1 MYFTQDDYKKIDS
14 WLKLNSIR
22 DSDMPSTTT
31 LQEEDTLVLTQK
43 NGTKFQNIKIKASD
57 FLSQIWKYIILLKNI
72 ISTSMIKNQAVTP
85 DKLSQEVYELLG
97 NNITIKDPDTY
108 DVKIYIDGEGNIY
121 AETSINMVYMD
132 NEGNIYVE
140 SIN

>member
-43 NGTKFQNIKIKASD
+43 NGTKFQNNKIKASD
-57 FLSQIWKYIILLKNI
+57 FLSQIWKYIILFKNI

-85 DKLSQEVYELLG
+85 NKLSQEVYELLG
-97 NNITIKDPDTY
+97 NNITIKDPNLY
-108 DVKIYIDGEGNIY
+108 DVKIYIDSEGNIY
-121 AETSINMVYMD
+121 AESSINMIYID
-132 NEGNIYVE
+132 EGDIYVE

>member
-31 LQEEDTLVLTQK
+31 LQGEDTLVLTQK
-43 NGTKFQNIKIKASD
+43 NGTKFQNNKIKALD
-57 FLSQIWKYIILLKNI
+57 FLSQIGKYIILLKNI

-85 DKLSQEVYELLG
+85 DKLSQEIYELLG
-97 NNITIKDPDTY
+97 NNITIKDPNLY
-108 DVKIYIDGEGNIY
+108 DVKIYIDSEGNIC
-121 AETSINMVYMD
+121 AESSINMIYID
-132 NEGNIYVE
+132 EGDIYVE

>member
-31 LQEEDTLVLTQK
+31 LQGEDTLVLTQK
-43 NGTKFQNIKIKASD
+43 NGTKFQNSKIKSSD
-57 FLSQIWKYIILLKNI
+57 FLSQTWKYIILLKNI

-85 DKLSQEVYELLG
+85 DKLSQEVYGLLG
-97 NNITIKDPDTY
+97 NNITIKDPNLY
-108 DVKIYIDGEGNIY
+108 DVKIYIDSEGNIC
-121 AETSINMVYMD
+121 AESSINMIYID
-132 NEGNIYVE
+132 EGDIYVE

>member
-43 NGTKFQNIKIKASD
+43 NGTKFQNNKIKALD

-97 NNITIKDPDTY
+97 NNITIKDPNLY
-108 DVKIYIDGEGNIY
+108 DVKIYIDSEGNIC
-121 AETSINMVYMD
+121 AESSINMIYID
-132 NEGNIYVE
+132 EGDIYVE

>member
-22 DSDMPSTTT
+22 DSDMSSTTT

-57 FLSQIWKYIILLKNI
+57 FLSQTWKYIILLKNI

-85 DKLSQEVYELLG
+85 DKLSQEVYGLLG
-97 NNITIKDPDTY
+97 NNITIKDPNLY
-108 DVKIYIDGEGNIY
+108 DVKIYIDSEGNIC
-121 AETSINMVYMD
+121 AESSINMIYID
-132 NEGNIYVE
+132 EGDIYVE

>member
-43 NGTKFQNIKIKASD
+43 NGTKFQNNKIKALD
-57 FLSQIWKYIILLKNI
+57 FLSQIWKYIILFKNI

-85 DKLSQEVYELLG
+85 DKLSQEVYGLLG
-97 NNITIKDPDTY
+97 NNITIKDPNLY
-108 DVKIYIDGEGNIY
+108 DVKIYIDSEGNIC
-121 AETSINMVYMD
+121 AESSINMIYID
-132 NEGNIYVE
+132 EGDIYVE

>member
-43 NGTKFQNIKIKASD
+43 NGTKFQNNKIKALD

-85 DKLSQEVYELLG
+85 NKLSQEVYELLG
-97 NNITIKDPDTY
+97 NNITIKDPNLY
-108 DVKIYIDGEGNIY
+108 DVKIYIDSEGNIC
-121 AETSINMVYMD
+121 AESGINMIYID
-132 NEGNIYVE
+132 EGDIYVE

>member
-43 NGTKFQNIKIKASD
+43 NGTKFQNNKIKASD
-57 FLSQIWKYIILLKNI
+57 FLSQIQKYIILLKNI

-85 DKLSQEVYELLG
+85 NKLSQEVYELLG
-97 NNITIKDPDTY
+97 NNITIKDPNLY
-108 DVKIYIDGEGNIY
+108 DVKIYIDSEGNIC
-121 AETSINMVYMD
+121 AESSINMIYID
-132 NEGNIYVE
+132 EGDIYVE

>member
-31 LQEEDTLVLTQK
+31 LQGEDTLVLTQK
-43 NGTKFQNIKIKASD
+43 NGTKFQNNKIKALD

-85 DKLSQEVYELLG
+85 DKLSQEVYGLLG
-97 NNITIKDPDTY
+97 NNITIKDPNLY
-108 DVKIYIDGEGNIY
+108 DVKIYIDSEGNIC
-121 AETSINMVYMD
+121 AESSINMVYID
-132 NEGNIYVE
+132 EGDIYVE

>member
-43 NGTKFQNIKIKASD
+43 NGTKFQNNKIKASD

-85 DKLSQEVYELLG
+85 NKLSQEVYELLG
-97 NNITIKDPDTY
+97 NNITIKDPNLY
-108 DVKIYIDGEGNIY
+108 DVKIYIDSEGNIY
-121 AETSINMVYMD
+121 AESSINMIYID
-132 NEGNIYVE
+132 EGDIYVE

>member
-43 NGTKFQNIKIKASD
+43 NGTKFQNSKIKSSD
-57 FLSQIWKYIILLKNI
+57 FLSQIGKYIILFKNI

-85 DKLSQEVYELLG
+85 NKLSQEVYELLG
-97 NNITIKDPDTY
+97 NNITIKDPNLY
-108 DVKIYIDGEGNIY
+108 DVKIYIDSEGNIY
-121 AETSINMVYMD
+121 AESSINMIYID
-132 NEGNIYVE
+132 EGDIYVE

>member
-43 NGTKFQNIKIKASD
+43 NGTKFQNSKIKSSD

-85 DKLSQEVYELLG
+85 DKLSQEVYGLLG
-97 NNITIKDPDTY
+97 NNITIKDPNLY
-108 DVKIYIDGEGNIY
+108 DVKIYIDSEGNIC
-121 AETSINMVYMD
+121 AESSINMIYID
-132 NEGNIYVE
+132 EGDIYVE

>member
-43 NGTKFQNIKIKASD
+43 NGTKFQNNKIKALD

-85 DKLSQEVYELLG
+85 NKLSQEVYELLG
-97 NNITIKDPDTY
+97 NNITIKDPNLY
-108 DVKIYIDGEGNIY
+108 DVKIYIDSEGNIY
-121 AETSINMVYMD
+121 AESSINMIYID
-132 NEGNIYVE
+132 EGDIYVE

>member
-43 NGTKFQNIKIKASD
+43 NGTKFQNNKIKALD
-57 FLSQIWKYIILLKNI
+57 FLSQIGKYIILFKNI

-85 DKLSQEVYELLG
+85 NKLSQEVYELLG
-97 NNITIKDPDTY
+97 NNITIKDPNLY
-108 DVKIYIDGEGNIY
+108 DVKIYIDSEGNIY
-121 AETSINMVYMD
+121 AESSINMIYID
-132 NEGNIYVE
+132 EGDIYVE

>member
-57 FLSQIWKYIILLKNI
+57 FLSQTWKYIILLKNI

-97 NNITIKDPDTY
+97 NNITIKDPNLY
-108 DVKIYIDGEGNIY
+108 DVKIYIDSEGNIC
-121 AETSINMVYMD
+121 AESSINMVYID
-132 NEGNIYVE
+132 EGDIYVE

>member
-43 NGTKFQNIKIKASD
+43 NGTKFQNNKIKASD

-85 DKLSQEVYELLG
+85 DKLSQEVYGLLG
-97 NNITIKDPDTY
+97 NNITIKDPNFY
-108 DVKIYIDGEGNIY
+108 DVKIYIDSEGNIC
-121 AETSINMVYMD
+121 AESSINMVYID
-132 NEGNIYVE
+132 EGDIYVE

>member
-43 NGTKFQNIKIKASD
+43 NGTKFQNNKIKSSD
-57 FLSQIWKYIILLKNI
+57 FLSQIGKYIILLKNI

-85 DKLSQEVYELLG
+85 NKLSQEVYELLG
-97 NNITIKDPDTY
+97 NNITIKDPNLY
-108 DVKIYIDGEGNIY
+108 DVKIYIDSEGNIY
-121 AETSINMVYMD
+121 AESSINMIYID
-132 NEGNIYVE
+132 EGDIYVE

>member
-43 NGTKFQNIKIKASD
+43 NGTKFQNSKIKSSD
-57 FLSQIWKYIILLKNI
+57 FLSQTWKYIILLKNI

-85 DKLSQEVYELLG
+85 NKLSQEVYELLG
-97 NNITIKDPDTY
+97 NNITIKDPNLY
-108 DVKIYIDGEGNIY
+108 DVKIYIDSEGNIY
-121 AETSINMVYMD
+121 AESSINMIYID
-132 NEGNIYVE
+132 EGDIYVE

>member
-43 NGTKFQNIKIKASD
+43 NGTKFQNNKIKASD

-72 ISTSMIKNQAVTP
+72 ISTSMIKSQAVTP

-97 NNITIKDPDTY
+97 NNITIKDPNLY
-108 DVKIYIDGEGNIY
+108 DVKIYIDSEGNIC
-121 AETSINMVYMD
+121 AESSINMVYID
-132 NEGNIYVE
+132 GGDIYVE

>member
-31 LQEEDTLVLTQK
+31 LQDEDTLVLTQK
-43 NGTKFQNIKIKASD
+43 KGTKFQNNKIKASD

-85 DKLSQEVYELLG
+85 DKLSQEVYGLLG
-97 NNITIKDPDTY
+97 NNITIKDPNLY
-108 DVKIYIDGEGNIY
+108 DVKIYIDSEGNIY
-121 AETSINMVYMD
+121 AESSINMIYID
-132 NEGNIYVE
+132 EGDIYVE

>member
-1 MYFTQDDYKKIDS
+1 MYFTQDDYKKIYS

-31 LQEEDTLVLTQK
+31 VQEEDTLVLTQK
-43 NGTKFQNIKIKASD
+43 NGTKFQNNKIKALD
-57 FLSQIWKYIILLKNI
+57 LLSQIGKYIILLKNI

-85 DKLSQEVYELLG
+85 NKLSQEVYELLG
-97 NNITIKDPDTY
+97 NNITIKDPNLY
-108 DVKIYIDGEGNIY
+108 DVKIYIDSEGNIY
-121 AETSINMVYMD
+121 AESSINMIYID
-132 NEGNIYVE
+132 EGDIYVE

>member
-57 FLSQIWKYIILLKNI
+57 FLSQTWKYIILLKNI

-85 DKLSQEVYELLG
+85 NKLSQEVYELLG
-97 NNITIKDPDTY
+97 NNITIKDPNLY
-108 DVKIYIDGEGNIY
+108 DVKIYIDSEGNIY
-121 AETSINMVYMD
+121 AESSINMIYID
-132 NEGNIYVE
+132 EGDIYVE

>member
-43 NGTKFQNIKIKASD
+43 NGTKFQNNKIKALD
-57 FLSQIWKYIILLKNI
+57 FLSQIGKYIILLKNI

-85 DKLSQEVYELLG
+85 NKLSQEVYELLG
-97 NNITIKDPDTY
+97 NNITIKDPNLY
-108 DVKIYIDGEGNIY
+108 DVKIYIDSEGNIY
-121 AETSINMVYMD
+121 AESSINMIYID
-132 NEGNIYVE
+132 EGDIYVE

>member
-31 LQEEDTLVLTQK
+31 LQGEDTLVLTQK
-43 NGTKFQNIKIKASD
+43 NGTKFQNNKIKALD

-85 DKLSQEVYELLG
+85 NKLSQEVYELLG
-97 NNITIKDPDTY
+97 NNITIKDPNLY
-108 DVKIYIDGEGNIY
+108 DVKIYIDSEGNIY
-121 AETSINMVYMD
+121 AESSINMIYID
-132 NEGNIYVE
+132 EGDIYVE

>member
-43 NGTKFQNIKIKASD
+43 NGTKFQNNKIKALD
-57 FLSQIWKYIILLKNI
+57 FLSQIQKYIILLKNI

-85 DKLSQEVYELLG
+85 NKLSQEVYELLG
-97 NNITIKDPDTY
+97 NNITIKDPNLY
-108 DVKIYIDGEGNIY
+108 DVKIYIDSEGNIC
-121 AETSINMVYMD
+121 AESSINMIYID
-132 NEGNIYVE
+132 EGDIYVE

>member
-43 NGTKFQNIKIKASD
+43 NGTKFQNNKIKALD
-57 FLSQIWKYIILLKNI
+57 FLSQIEKYIILLKNI

-85 DKLSQEVYELLG
+85 NKLSQEVYELLG
-97 NNITIKDPDTY
+97 NNITIKDPNLY
-108 DVKIYIDGEGNIY
+108 DVKIYIDSEGNIY
-121 AETSINMVYMD
+121 AESSINMIYID
-132 NEGNIYVE
+132 EGDIYVE

>member
-43 NGTKFQNIKIKASD
+43 NGTKFQNNKIKASD

-97 NNITIKDPDTY
+97 NNITIKDPNLY
-108 DVKIYIDGEGNIY
+108 DVKIYIDSEGNIY
-121 AETSINMVYMD
+121 AESSINMIYID
-132 NEGNIYVE
+132 EGDIYVE

>member
-43 NGTKFQNIKIKASD
+43 NGTKFQNSKIKSSD
-57 FLSQIWKYIILLKNI
+57 FLSQTWKYIMLLKNI

-85 DKLSQEVYELLG
+85 DKLSQEVYGLLG
-97 NNITIKDPDTY
+97 NNITIKDPNLY
-108 DVKIYIDGEGNIY
+108 DVKIYIDSEGNIC
-121 AETSINMVYMD
+121 AESSINMIYID
-132 NEGNIYVE
+132 EGDIYVE

>member
-43 NGTKFQNIKIKASD
+43 NGTKFQNNKIKALD

-85 DKLSQEVYELLG
+85 DKLSQEIYELLG
-97 NNITIKDPDTY
+97 NNITIKDPNLY
-108 DVKIYIDGEGNIY
+108 DVKIYIDSEGNIC
-121 AETSINMVYMD
+121 AESSINMIYID
-132 NEGNIYVE
+132 EGDIYVE

>member
-43 NGTKFQNIKIKASD
+43 NGTKFQNSKIKSSD
-57 FLSQIWKYIILLKNI
+57 FLSQTWKYIILLKNI

-85 DKLSQEVYELLG
+85 DKLSQEVYGLLG
-97 NNITIKDPDTY
+97 NNITIKDPNLY
-108 DVKIYIDGEGNIY
+108 DVKIYIDSEGNIY
-121 AETSINMVYMD
+121 AESSINMIYID
-132 NEGNIYVE
+132 EGDIYVE

>member
-31 LQEEDTLVLTQK
+31 LQEEDALVLTQK
-43 NGTKFQNIKIKASD
+43 KGTKFQNNKIKASD

-85 DKLSQEVYELLG
+85 DKLSQEVYGLLG
-97 NNITIKDPDTY
+97 NNITIKDPNLY
-108 DVKIYIDGEGNIY
+108 DVKIYIDSEGNIC
-121 AETSINMVYMD
+121 AESSINMVYID
-132 NEGNIYVE
+132 EGDIYVE

>member
-1 MYFTQDDYKKIDS
+1 MYFTQNDYKKIDS

-43 NGTKFQNIKIKASD
+43 NGTKFQNNKIKASD

-85 DKLSQEVYELLG
+85 DKLSQEIYELLG
-97 NNITIKDPDTY
+97 NNITIKDPNLY
-108 DVKIYIDGEGNIY
+108 DVKIYIDSEGNIC
-121 AETSINMVYMD
+121 AESSINMVYID
-132 NEGNIYVE
+132 EGDIYVE

>member
-43 NGTKFQNIKIKASD
+43 NGTKFQNSKIKSSD
-57 FLSQIWKYIILLKNI
+57 FLSQTWKYIILLKNI

-85 DKLSQEVYELLG
+85 DKLSQEIYELLG
-97 NNITIKDPDTY
+97 NNITIKDPNLY
-108 DVKIYIDGEGNIY
+108 DVKIYIDSEGNIC
-121 AETSINMVYMD
+121 AESSINMIYID
-132 NEGNIYVE
+132 EGDIYVE

>member
-57 FLSQIWKYIILLKNI
+57 FLSQTWKYIILLKNI

-121 AETSINMVYMD
+121 AESSINMVYID
-132 NEGNIYVE
+132 EGDIYVE

>member
-43 NGTKFQNIKIKASD
+43 NGTKFQNNKIKALD

-85 DKLSQEVYELLG
+85 DKLSQEIYELLG
-97 NNITIKDPDTY
+97 NNITIKDPNLY
-108 DVKIYIDGEGNIY
+108 DVKIYIDSEGNIY
-121 AETSINMVYMD
+121 AESSINMIYID
-132 NEGNIYVE
+132 EGDIYVE

>member
-1 MYFTQDDYKKIDS
+1 MYFTQDDYKKIAS

-43 NGTKFQNIKIKASD
+43 NGTKFQNNKIKASD

-97 NNITIKDPDTY
+97 NNITIKDPNLY
-108 DVKIYIDGEGNIY
+108 DVKIYIDSEGNIC
-121 AETSINMVYMD
+121 AESSINMIYID
-132 NEGNIYVE
+132 EGDIYVE

>member
-43 NGTKFQNIKIKASD
+43 KGTKFQNNKIKASD
-57 FLSQIWKYIILLKNI
+57 FLSQIGKYIILLKNI

-85 DKLSQEVYELLG
+85 DKLSQEVYGLLG
-97 NNITIKDPDTY
+97 NNITIKDPNLY
-108 DVKIYIDGEGNIY
+108 DVKIYIDSEGNIY
-121 AETSINMVYMD
+121 AESSINMIYID
-132 NEGNIYVE
+132 EGDIYVE

>member
-22 DSDMPSTTT
+22 DSDMSSTTT

-43 NGTKFQNIKIKASD
+43 NGTKFQNNKIKASD
-57 FLSQIWKYIILLKNI
+57 FLSQIWKYIILFKNI

-85 DKLSQEVYELLG
+85 NKLSQEVYELLG
-97 NNITIKDPDTY
+97 NNITIKDPNLY
-108 DVKIYIDGEGNIY
+108 DVKIYIDSEGNIC
-121 AETSINMVYMD
+121 AESSINMIYID
-132 NEGNIYVE
+132 EGDIYVE

>member
-43 NGTKFQNIKIKASD
+43 NGTKFQNNKIKALD
-57 FLSQIWKYIILLKNI
+57 FLSQIGKYIILLKNI

-85 DKLSQEVYELLG
+85 NKLSQEVYELLG
-97 NNITIKDPDTY
+97 NNITIKDPNLY
-108 DVKIYIDGEGNIY
+108 DVKIYIDSEGNIY
-121 AETSINMVYMD
+121 AESSINMVYID
-132 NEGNIYVE
+132 EGDIYVE

>member
-43 NGTKFQNIKIKASD
+43 NGTKFQNNKIKASD

-72 ISTSMIKNQAVTP
+72 ISTSMIKSQAVTP

-97 NNITIKDPDTY
+97 NNITIKDPNLY
-108 DVKIYIDGEGNIY
+108 DVKIYIDSEGNIC
-121 AETSINMVYMD
+121 AESSINMVYID
-132 NEGNIYVE
+132 EGDIYVE